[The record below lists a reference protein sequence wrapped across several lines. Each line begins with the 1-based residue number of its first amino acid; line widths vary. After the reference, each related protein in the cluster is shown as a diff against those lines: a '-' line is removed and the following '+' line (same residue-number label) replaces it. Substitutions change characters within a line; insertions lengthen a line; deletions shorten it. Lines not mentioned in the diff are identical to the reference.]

1 MDDGGGRNVVVVV
14 GGGATGL
21 GIAWDLALRGFAVTV
36 VEAGDLG
43 RGTSGRFHGL
53 LHSGARYA
61 VTDPPAAVACI
72 RENMILRHVAPGVI
86 EDTGGYFVQV
96 GGDPAQEAYA
106 VRWQAAC
113 AAVGIPVRPA
123 ATDTVRRLAPDLSS
137 DVRRAFW
144 VPDAVVEGFQLIHAL
159 AAGIQAHGG
168 RIRTHTRLV
177 AVTLADGAVRGV
189 TVEGPA
195 GRESIP
201 CDALVNAAGPWAGE
215 VARLY
220 GVPLKLTLSRGT
232 MILFAYRRLAAV
244 VNRLAPPGDGDILV
258 PHRDT
263 AIFGT
268 TDVPQDSPE
277 SGPPGRLEVVRLLAL
292 GEAMFPGMASWRVLR
307 AFSGVRPLYQP
318 GGGVEAPRDVT
329 RDFSVIHYEET
340 GGPRGVWAVVGG
352 KLTTFRLMA
361 ERVADLVSAALG
373 AFVPC
378 RTAIVPLAPQ
388 RCVRRPIPAEPVLCE
403 CEGIAAS
410 DLTAWPEADL
420 DAWRTRTWFA
430 MGPCQG
436 TFCVHRAAAVRA
448 LAAGN
453 AEARR
458 EAAALRAEREK
469 GLWPV
474 AWGETARQWA
484 LGRAVRLQSL
494 AEETAP

>member
-1 MDDGGGRNVVVVV
+1 MVVVV

-61 VTDPPAAVACI
+61 VTDPAAAAACI
-72 RENMILRHVAPGVI
+72 RENAVLRRIAPGVI

-96 GGDPAQEAYA
+96 GTDPAHEAYA
-106 VRWQAAC
+106 ARWEAAC
-113 AAVGIPVRPA
+113 AAAGIPARPTATEAVRN
-123 ATDTVRRLAPDLSS
+123 LAPDLSPG
-137 DVRRAFW
+137 VRRAFW
-144 VPDAVVEGFQLIHAL
+144 VPDAVVDGFRLLHAL
-159 AAGIQAHGG
+159 EAGIRAQGG
-168 RIRTHTRLV
+168 RILTHTRLA

-195 GRESIP
+195 GREHIP
-201 CDALVNAAGPWAGE
+201 CEALVNAAGPWAEE
-215 VARLY
+215 VSRLY
-220 GVPLKLTLSRGT
+220 GAPLILTLSRGT

-258 PHRDT
+258 PHRAT
-263 AIFGT
+263 VIFGT
-268 TDVPQDSPE
+268 TDVPQDRPA
-277 SGPPGRLEVVRLLAL
+277 SGPPSRSEVAGLLAL
-292 GEAMFPGMASWRVLR
+292 GEAMFPGMASWRALR

-318 GGGVEAPRDVT
+318 GGGVRNPRAVT
-329 RDFSVIHYEET
+329 RDFTILDYGQA

-361 ERVADLVSAALG
+361 ERVVDRVSAALG
-373 AFVPC
+373 GFVPC
-378 RTAIVPLAPQ
+378 RTATVPLAPD
-388 RCVRRPIPAEPVLCE
+388 RRARRPAPAEAVLCE
-403 CEGIAAS
+403 CEGVTVS
-410 DLTAWPEADL
+410 DLAAWPEADL

-448 LAAGN
+448 PAVGD

-458 EAAALRAEREK
+458 EMAALRAERDK

-474 AWGETARQWA
+474 AWGEAARQWA
-484 LGRAVRLQSL
+484 LGRAVRLQTL
-494 AEETAP
+494 AEETAR